1 MLIAIEG
8 IDGSGKGVQS
18 KLLQRWLKEK
28 GYEAL
33 LTKEPTDGAIGR
45 VLREAL
51 KAGDL
56 DPRTEALLFAA
67 DRFEHS
73 RWINEKLEEGKTI
86 VSERYLH
93 SSLAYQGASG
103 VSIEWVRELN
113 RFAPPPD
120 LVVLLDVSPTEG
132 LKRIGSGN
140 SLRSSMREKEH
151 FERREFLSKVRAIYL
166 DFEKESRS
174 IELVNASGG
183 IEDVQTAVRRKVS
196 RALGSWKGEEKKGV
210 QKDMDEYF

>member
-1 MLIAIEG
+1 MLITIEG

-28 GYEAL
+28 GHDAV
-33 LTKEPTDGAIGR
+33 LTREPTEGAIGK
-45 VLREAL
+45 VLRDAL
-51 KAGDL
+51 RAGDL

-67 DRFEHS
+67 DRSEHS
-73 RWINEKLEEGKTI
+73 EWIIERLEEGKVI

-103 VSIEWVRELN
+103 VSVEWVREIN
-113 RFAPPPD
+113 RFAPSPD
-120 LVVLLDVSPTEG
+120 LVILLDLSPAEG

-166 DFEKESRS
+166 DLEKECKNMEP
-174 IELVNASGG
+174 IDASGS
-183 IEDVQTAVRRKVS
+183 IEDVQTAIRRRVS
-196 RALGSWKGEEKKGV
+196 RALSAFKGEEKRGV